1 MTVVKRRSLRHVAH
15 SKKTQSPLENMENVG
30 DSSDGDSR
38 DDDQVD
44 DRSESSTGD
53 SNYNEGKSGTSNSKE
68 ESGEEEEEDEIEDD
82 EENPKGILSIPVSK
96 KGEVSDYDTPIA
108 DLLRTNR
115 SRRLERNIRKPGRKA
130 SHKKRRGRENRNR
143 TSCTSSN
150 DNNQGEFLYCC
161 FYHHVSFLL
170 FSCQTFCNDCFH
182 FSVFFYLLLEIYRIL
197 LL

>member
-1 MTVVKRRSLRHVAH
+1 
-15 SKKTQSPLENMENVG
+15 MEK
-30 DSSDGDSR
+30 DGDSC

-44 DRSESSTGD
+44 DQLESSTGD
-53 SNYNEGKSGTSNSKE
+53 SNYSEGKSGTSNSKE
-68 ESGEEEEEDEIEDD
+68 ESMEEEDEDEVEDD
-82 EENPKGILSIPVSK
+82 EDNLKGILSTPVPK
-96 KGEVSDYDTPIA
+96 KGEVLDYDTPIA

-115 SRRLERNIRKPGRKA
+115 SGKPECNIRKPGRKA

-170 FSCQTFCNDCFH
+170 FMSNF
-182 FSVFFYLLLEIYRIL
+182 L
-197 LL
+197 